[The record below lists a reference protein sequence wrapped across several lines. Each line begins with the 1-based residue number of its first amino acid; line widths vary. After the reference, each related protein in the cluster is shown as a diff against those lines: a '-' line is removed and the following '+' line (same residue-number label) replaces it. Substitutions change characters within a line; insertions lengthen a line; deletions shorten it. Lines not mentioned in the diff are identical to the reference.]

1 MKKMFT
7 ILAVS
12 LLLTFALSSFA
23 LAEVKDEVP
32 QWYQD
37 MLSWKKSQVGQAVK
51 DGYLTEEQAKVFN
64 AQLDASQ
71 DWNKSTGYGW
81 MGYGGCHGSYD
92 YSSGYRNGFGPG
104 MMRGWGW

>member
-12 LLLTFALSSFA
+12 LLLTFALGSFA

-37 MLSWKKSQVGQAVK
+37 MISWKKAQVKQSVQ
-51 DGYLTEEQAKVFN
+51 DGYLTEEQAKIYN

-71 DWNKSTGYGW
+71 DLNTPNGYGW
-81 MGYGGCHGSYD
+81 GYGGCHSY
-92 YSSGYRNGFGPG
+92 GNTTNYRGGFGPG